1 MPAKPAIFVD
11 RDGTLIEEV
20 DHLSSVDAL
29 RVFPFTLEAIELF
42 KTNGYYVIVIT
53 NQSGIGRKY
62 FTEAA
67 MQAIHLSLQDQ
78 LSNAVDAFYFCP
90 HLPDEGCPC
99 RKPGTGMI
107 EAACNDHEID
117 LARSWMIGDKLID
130 VQTGK
135 HAGTGSILVLT
146 GYGMTSKVQ
155 LQDVNTQIADNLLDA
170 AQMIV
175 GKN

>member
-42 KTNGYYVIVIT
+42 KTNGFYVIVIT

-67 MQAIHLSLQDQ
+67 MQDIHLSLQDQ

-90 HLPDEGCPC
+90 HLPDDGCPC

-135 HAGTGSILVLT
+135 HAGTGSVLVLT

-170 AQMIV
+170 ARMIV